1 MISEGASRLSK
12 HISNKIQIRKLT
24 SNAHNNK
31 KIVNNLGIEFSFN
44 KNGRSISSFTK
55 AIKSAN
61 WTSKMVMDYFTSNF
75 SSGVASLLMGLM

>member
-12 HISNKIQIRKLT
+12 HISNKIQIGKLT

-44 KNGRSISSFTK
+44 K
-55 AIKSAN
+55 
-61 WTSKMVMDYFTSNF
+61 MVEVFLHLLKLL
-75 SSGVASLLMGLM
+75 SLLIGHRRW